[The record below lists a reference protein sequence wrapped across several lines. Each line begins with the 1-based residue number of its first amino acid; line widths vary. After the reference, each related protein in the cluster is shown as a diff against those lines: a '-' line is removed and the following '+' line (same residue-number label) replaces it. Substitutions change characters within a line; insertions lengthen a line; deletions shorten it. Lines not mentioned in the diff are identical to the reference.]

1 MTATEIATFAAG
13 LFALANPLIRLGP
26 FLEMTESLTPG
37 QRRQFLGIAML
48 VMTVGYL
55 GAIWLGSEILLLLGV
70 STPMLNAAG
79 DMVVIAIAFPMV
91 MGGGKKAREAEE
103 EEIAAVQ
110 DDAGWRTRAVVPFG
124 LPLIVGGGTLAYLIT
139 ATNQFQSTSAAVA
152 MSIVGLAFVTLMWL
166 SLAFAVPLSR
176 RLGDTGTQV
185 IARFFGFV
193 LLAIGWSIFS
203 KGLME
208 LMPGLAG

>member
-1 MTATEIATFAAG
+1 MGPTEIVTFAAG

-26 FLEMTESLTPG
+26 FLEMTELLNQS

-48 VMTVGYL
+48 VMTFGYL
-55 GAIWLGSEILLLLGV
+55 GAIWLGSEILSLLGV

-79 DMVVIAIAFPMV
+79 GMVVIAIAFPMV
-91 MGGGKKAREAEE
+91 MGGGKQAREAEE
-103 EEIAAVQ
+103 EEIAAVH
-110 DDAGWRTRAVVPFG
+110 DDTGWRTRAVVPFG

-139 ATNQFQSTSAAVA
+139 ATNQFQSTSAAIA
-152 MSIVGLAFVTLMWL
+152 MSIVGLAFVALMWI

-193 LLAIGWSIFS
+193 LLAIGWSIFTR
-203 KGLME
+203 GLME

>member
-1 MTATEIATFAAG
+1 M
-13 LFALANPLIRLGP
+13 IRLGP
-26 FLEMTESLTPG
+26 FLEMTESLNQG
-37 QRRQFLGIAML
+37 QRRQFLGIAIL
-48 VMTVGYL
+48 VMIVGYL
-55 GAIWLGSEILLLLGV
+55 GAIWLGSEILSLLGV
-70 STPMLNAAG
+70 TAPMLNAAG
-79 DMVVIAIAFPMV
+79 GMVVIAIAFPMV
-91 MGGGKKAREAEE
+91 IGGGRKAREEEE

-110 DDAGWRTRAVVPFG
+110 DDTGWRTRAVVPFG

-139 ATNQFQSTSAAVA
+139 ATNQFQSASAAVA
-152 MSIVGLAFVTLMWL
+152 MSIVGLAFVALMWIV
-166 SLAFAVPLSR
+166 LAFAVPVSR

-193 LLAIGWSIFS
+193 LLAIGWSIFT

>member
-1 MTATEIATFAAG
+1 MNPTEIATFAAG

-26 FLEMTESLTPG
+26 FLEMTESLTAG

-48 VMTVGYL
+48 VMIVGYL
-55 GAIWLGSEILLLLGV
+55 SAIWLGSEILSLLGV

-79 DMVVIAIAFPMV
+79 GMVVIAIAFPMV
-91 MGGGKKAREAEE
+91 MGGGKKAREEEE

-110 DDAGWRTRAVVPFG
+110 DDTGWRTRAVVPFG

-139 ATNQFQSTSAAVA
+139 ATNQFQSTSAAIA
-152 MSIVGLAFVTLMWL
+152 MSIVGLAFVALMWI

-193 LLAIGWSIFS
+193 LLAIGWSIFTR
-203 KGLME
+203 GLME